1 MYQID
6 QNKCMSK
13 KIIVLSCLK
22 LFSSKKAKQIICD
35 FYISRINSV
44 CKVLGF
50 IWSENITNGGNW
62 KYVCIKLILPCQ
74 QLIKDQ

>member
-13 KIIVLSCLK
+13 KIIVLSCLT

-35 FYISRINSV
+35 FYINSV

-50 IWSENITNGGNW
+50 IWSENITYGGNW
-62 KYVCIKLILPCQ
+62 KYVCIK
-74 QLIKDQ
+74 